1 MGIPDLY
8 IGFLSLFFLLLLI
21 GMGVS
26 IALALGTVGFVGY
39 ILIKGLPAALGLIG
53 TLPYH
58 ITAHWALVVVP
69 LFMLLGNFML
79 YGGIGKEA
87 YEGAHKII
95 GHVRGGLL
103 MATTLAAAAFGF
115 ASGSSLASAAT
126 FTTIALPEMDKYGYQ
141 KGFALAGIAS
151 AGTLAALIPPSAM
164 MVIYCIFTEVSIG
177 KVLIAGIFPGFLT
190 AALFM
195 GTAYLQVRRR
205 PALAPVSGVNMPW
218 KVKVTAVKAIL
229 PLLPVAAV
237 ILGGIYLGLF
247 TATEAGAT
255 GAFVA
260 LLVFIVRTRG
270 KNLLSFTRDAMVGAA
285 RTTSMIFIIIVGAF
299 VYSRFLSTTGVM
311 AATSKFMAGLPVS
324 PVVVVILILF
334 ILLVLGTFLE
344 AVAILALTMPI
355 FFPIIIDL
363 KVDPVWFGILVVML
377 IEIGVLTPPLG
388 TNVFVVQ
395 AAAKSIGY
403 DITLEEIFGGL
414 LPFFIAYIISV
425 ALVLAFPSIALWL
438 PAKMMG
444 Q

>member
-1 MGIPDLY
+1 
-8 IGFLSLFFLLLLI
+8 
-21 GMGVS
+21 
-26 IALALGTVGFVGY
+26 
-39 ILIKGLPAALGLIG
+39 
-53 TLPYH
+53 
-58 ITAHWALVVVP
+58 
-69 LFMLLGNFML
+69 
-79 YGGIGKEA
+79 
-87 YEGAHKII
+87 
-95 GHVRGGLL
+95 
-103 MATTLAAAAFGF
+103 
-115 ASGSSLASAAT
+115 
-126 FTTIALPEMDKYGYQ
+126 MDKYGYQ

-177 KVLIAGIFPGFLT
+177 KVLIAGIFPGLLT

-195 GTAYLQVRRR
+195 CTAYLQVWLR
-205 PALAPVSGVNMPW
+205 PTLAPVSGVNMPW
-218 KVKVTAVKAIL
+218 KVKLTAVKAIL

-260 LLVFIVRTRG
+260 LLVFIFRTRG

-311 AATSKFMAGLPVS
+311 AATSKFMVGLPVS
-324 PVVVVILILF
+324 PIVVVILILF

-355 FFPIIIDL
+355 FFPIVMDL

-425 ALVLAFPSIALWL
+425 ALVLIFPPIALWL
-438 PAKMMG
+438 PGKMMG